1 MATEQ
6 KRTSLSAG
14 LMIYDILSKDDAVRR
29 IVRKVFPLYVDKADL
44 PYVAYRC
51 ADLQH
56 NPTKAGMPGADTV
69 TVEVGCYAA
78 TYDGVVALAEMVRD
92 ALDYKKG
99 EVSGLAMRSCML
111 VKATETW
118 ADDAYE
124 KLLTFEVRI

>member
-14 LMIYDILSKDDAVRR
+14 LMLYDILSKDAAVRR
-29 IVRKVFPLYVDKADL
+29 MARKVFPLYVDKADL

-51 ADLQH
+51 SDLQH
-56 NPTKAGMPGADTV
+56 NPTKAGMPGADIV

-78 TYDGVVALAEMVRD
+78 TYDGAVALSEAVRES
-92 ALDYKKG
+92 LDYKQWRL
-99 EVSGLAMRSCML
+99 SGLAMRSCTL

-124 KLLTFEVRI
+124 KLLTFEIRI